1 MNILLGQ
8 SISSEISITVHDK
21 YSNMIPV
28 VHKSENYQVNNDD
41 LYLLLYLQTLWQGM

>member
-8 SISSEISITVHDK
+8 SISSEISITVLDK

-28 VHKSENYQVNNDD
+28 ESEKYHANNDD
-41 LYLLLYLQTLWQGM
+41 LYFLPYLQTLWQGM